1 MAGPNLNKVFLIGR
15 LTRDPELRYTPS
27 GTAVASFGIAI
38 NREYTAKDGNKQKE
52 SCFVNLV
59 VWGKRAEICAEYLK
73 KGSTIFV
80 EGRLNYRQWETSDNE
95 KRSTLEVLVENFQFL
110 DRSLPNIQGEMDNGT
125 KNEGYTETTETE
137 KEETGEG
144 M

>member
-1 MAGPNLNKVFLIGR
+1 MANLNKVFLIGR

-27 GTAVASFGIAI
+27 GSAVASFGIAV
-38 NREYTAKDGNKQKE
+38 NREYTAKDGNKKE
-52 SCFVNLV
+52 DPCFVNLV

-80 EGRLNYRQWETSDNE
+80 EGRLSYRKWETSE
-95 KRSTLEVLVENFQFL
+95 KERRSMLEVHVENFQFL
-110 DRSLPNIQGEMDNGT
+110 DRTVPDIQGETENGSE
-125 KNEGYTETTETE
+125 NEGYKEETE
-137 KEETGEG
+137 IQKEETGEG